1 MLDPTIKIKNV
12 QLPKEMSGA
21 KGITALVWTTGVGD
35 EAMYRLRLQLWEQQ
49 DFAGYYAV

>member
-1 MLDPTIKIKNV
+1 MET
-12 QLPKEMSGA
+12 SGV
-21 KGITALVWTTGVGD
+21 KGIAAPDWTFGDGD